1 MPRPQKK
8 RSVIHPPV
16 YDRFKPTG
24 GRSRHLEEV
33 ALTLDEL
40 EAIRLAD
47 YQGMDHN
54 ESAGEMEI
62 SRSTFSRLV
71 EKARRKVARFLIEG
85 KHLRIEGGEVHFARN
100 LIRCGDCGH
109 LLNTAFDS
117 ETKQCPDCGSSNLV
131 DLAEGFGHGRCC
143 ARHHRNKRREDHAR

>member
-8 RSVIHPPV
+8 RSVYHPPV
-16 YDRFKPTG
+16 FDRFKPTG
-24 GRSRHLEEV
+24 VRSRNLEEI

-47 YQGMDHN
+47 YQGLDHN
-54 ESAGEMEI
+54 ESAGEMGI

-71 EKARRKVARFLIEG
+71 EKARHKVSEFLIEG
-85 KHLRIEGGEVHFARN
+85 KQLRIDGGEIHFERN

-109 LLNTAFDS
+109 LLNSALGS
-117 ETKQCPDCGSSNLV
+117 KTKRCPDCGSSNLI
-131 DLAEGFGHGRCC
+131 DLADGFGHGKCC
-143 ARHHRNKRREDHAR
+143 TRHHRNKRK